1 MEELQADDGEWAVT
15 YVEEQ
20 RILCNS
26 GGRDRFRVYVGTVW
40 YLDRL
45 AIKMTNQWGLV
56 RVR

>member
-1 MEELQADDGEWAVT
+1 MT

-45 AIKMTNQWGLV
+45 ANKMTNQWGLV